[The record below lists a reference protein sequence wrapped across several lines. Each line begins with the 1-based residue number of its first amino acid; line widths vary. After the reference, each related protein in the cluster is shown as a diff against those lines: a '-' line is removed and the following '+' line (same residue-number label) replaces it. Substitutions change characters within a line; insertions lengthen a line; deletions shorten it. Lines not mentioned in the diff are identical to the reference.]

1 MFNNYATFFKIS
13 EKKETESGLLAVH
26 LLGLVSYH
34 EHVDDKSSLLMYG
47 VEY

>member
-1 MFNNYATFFKIS
+1 MPLFFKIS
-13 EKKETESGLLAVH
+13 EKKETKTGLLAVH

-47 VEY
+47 IEY